1 VVACEEAWVVT
12 ETTIAADG
20 QTIKASDLKPQEAV
34 NKTTSLPWIILQ
46 DLKVIQSSSLD
57 LVLIS
62 PKVALLNTSAKSV
75 LSRKIR
81 KLESPKSTS
90 IWIKLPRF
98 PRANVPL
105 LTMILHLLKQPL
117 IGLTTKISMGQHY
130 MSVLPNSDLDH
141 QVEEAVVSVDEEVSV
156 TEGVVGEEALVIE
169 VADVAVSVIVV
180 DSAEEE
186 EGVTEAIVAPEMMMV
201 SEVDEEVLEVAIEV
215 VEDLAVEEVDLL
227 ADVVVQDEEVQA
239 DP

>member
-1 VVACEEAWVVT
+1 MVACEEAWVVT

-34 NKTTSLPWIILQ
+34 NKTTSLPWITLQ

-62 PKVALLNTSAKSV
+62 PKVALLNTSVKSV
-75 LSRKIR
+75 LSRKIK
-81 KLESPKSTS
+81 KLENPKFTST
-90 IWIKLPRF
+90 WIKLPRF

-156 TEGVVGEEALVIE
+156 IEGVVGEEALVIE

-186 EGVTEAIVAPEMMMV
+186 GVTEAIVAPEMMMV
-201 SEVDEEVLEVAIEV
+201 SEVDEEVSEVAIEV
-215 VEDLAVEEVDLL
+215 VEDLAVEEVDHP

-239 DP
+239 DQ